1 MNTSNKVTDLVD
13 SLARALSDA
22 VENVVYLDRVD
33 STHALSLRLIDQI
46 DQQGAELAPTV
57 IIGGQQT
64 MGRGRG
70 DRHWVSP
77 AGGLYLSWARSGID
91 SGIVN
96 RLPILAAAAA
106 HGAIENAG
114 VTRAGI
120 KWPNDIVVDGR
131 KLAGL
136 LIHVRAAE
144 KGWATVGLGVNLETA
159 PELDQPMAAA
169 ATALS
174 ALVEPLPYERWCV
187 DISTSFIASFTRFL
201 ADPDPAI
208 DVWRHHLIHRP
219 GERLTVRLGG
229 GKTVDGEYQGLTDEG
244 FLRLAINDVEH
255 VITSGDVFKSG

>member
-1 MNTSNKVTDLVD
+1 MPTSKNVTDLVD

-22 VENVVYLDRVD
+22 VENVVYLDRID
-33 STHALSLRLIDQI
+33 STHAASLRIMDQI

-57 IIGGQQT
+57 LIGRRQT

-70 DRHWVSP
+70 DRDWISP
-77 AGGLYLSWARSGID
+77 VGGLYLSWVRSGID
-91 SGIVN
+91 RGIVN

-106 HGAIENAG
+106 YGAIEDAG

-136 LIHVRAAE
+136 LIHVRSAE
-144 KGWATVGLGVNLETA
+144 RGWVTVGLGVNLEATH
-159 PELDQPMAAA
+159 ELDQPMAVA

-187 DISTSFIASFTRFL
+187 DISTSFILSFTRFL

-219 GERLTVRLGG
+219 GERLTVRLSG

-244 FLRLAINDVEH
+244 FLRLATDGAERI
-255 VITSGDVFKSG
+255 ITSGDVFESG